1 MKNTV
6 QEINNL
12 TIGFQSQKGEQI
24 SILKNIS
31 TSINQGETV
40 GIVGESGS
48 GKSTPV
54 SYTHLTLPTTPYV

>member
-31 TSINQGETV
+31 TSSNQRETV

-48 GKSTPV
+48 GKST
-54 SYTHLTLPTTPYV
+54 LALAMMGYVKH

>member
-1 MKNTV
+1 MKATV
-6 QEINNL
+6 QTINNL

-40 GIVGESGS
+40 GIVGELSLI
-48 GKSTPV
+48 
-54 SYTHLTLPTTPYV
+54 HI

>member
-1 MKNTV
+1 MKTTV
-6 QEINNL
+6 QKINNL

-40 GIVGESGS
+40 GIVGEYGS
-48 GKSTPV
+48 GKST
-54 SYTHLTLPTTPYV
+54 LALARMG